1 MVEGIDA
8 KRPQGG
14 LGEKLEGKE
23 WKEGGDRQAERE
35 YFNRLRNG
43 ERKDRFFFKP
53 INLLFCR
60 TFDDIL
66 SWQKNNCQCIAVL
79 QTGSPLSTSLR
90 YGIYI
95 YIIFIFYIAPIHLLI
110 CLCVCVCLSV
120 CLSVYMCLCLCVFMC
135 VSVSACMC
143 VSVCVCVCVYVCV
156 CVCVFMSEPLGIL

>member
-1 MVEGIDA
+1 MGEGIDA

-90 YGIYI
+90 YGVYI
-95 YIIFIFYIAPIHLLI
+95 YITCIFIFYMAPIHLLI

-143 VSVCVCVCVYVCV
+143 VSVSVSVCV